1 MLDAAWNVA
10 VPRGTRDLT
19 LPGKGVLEVYD
30 GRWFE
35 AGQIYKR
42 FVRTAPWWIEE
53 IPRKNSP
60 EWFMKNPF
68 WLGNFDFFNEPG
80 VVSVFQ
86 QAREFF
92 GVTFPVVTGLLT
104 SPNGT
109 WHYGPDFIIKPGYL
123 KHKKEIN
130 AAGVRI
136 GTYYNCRLFY
146 AGEDADK
153 LFDYTKTGEPNAVKD
168 EYGRQRFEYYGE
180 KDTVMCPA
188 SPEWQQRLYRNISN
202 IASQGVEVIYHD
214 QLPCSTPYACS
225 ADNHGHAV
233 VDPKAW
239 LVKGHWQTYGRVM
252 TELRKQYP
260 DVAHTGE
267 DASEPFLNCIDGFMV
282 WRFGRP
288 GHVPLFQSVFAPR
301 IQFLGRGCDVNGVPG
316 TYESFFPKYGEQLV
330 FNEQIGL
337 PHMDTIRYPSPRRNY
352 LKKLAHLRLASVDFF
367 IASEMMAPLKF
378 RSKPQTMRCQWGVD
392 ELDSVTSDKILHC
405 VWRNIDG
412 RKMII
417 FLNTV
422 NEEQT
427 VEPLI
432 KFDYKN
438 MTACRETGEK
448 VQKYGKTLPEKVTLA
463 PYGVEFWFFDVKDDD
478 ADVKK
483 VSEKLLFTAPLMDG
497 DRWHLQQLGQD
508 FSKNAETDAVSA
520 PLYAKDVQWYLFA
533 YRTERKT
540 LGYLPNSR
548 EKDWAGGWMSASDGA
563 VIYYG
568 KAFIGEDPEGIE
580 IDLACDQPGV
590 KVEFVDI
597 HKNYYDVVL
606 AEVTPDAGEWFAF
619 KKYRVKWK
627 NKTTNPRPHMVV
639 RVKGGTCRI
648 RSWQV
653 YGKENP
659 K

>member
-1 MLDAAWNVA
+1 
-10 VPRGTRDLT
+10 
-19 LPGKGVLEVYD
+19 
-30 GRWFE
+30 
-35 AGQIYKR
+35 
-42 FVRTAPWWIEE
+42 
-53 IPRKNSP
+53 
-60 EWFMKNPF
+60 
-68 WLGNFDFFNEPG
+68 
-80 VVSVFQ
+80 
-86 QAREFF
+86 
-92 GVTFPVVTGLLT
+92 
-104 SPNGT
+104 
-109 WHYGPDFIIKPGYL
+109 
-123 KHKKEIN
+123 
-130 AAGVRI
+130 
-136 GTYYNCRLFY
+136 
-146 AGEDADK
+146 
-153 LFDYTKTGEPNAVKD
+153 
-168 EYGRQRFEYYGE
+168 
-180 KDTVMCPA
+180 
-188 SPEWQQRLYRNISN
+188 
-202 IASQGVEVIYHD
+202 
-214 QLPCSTPYACS
+214 
-225 ADNHGHAV
+225 
-233 VDPKAW
+233 
-239 LVKGHWQTYGRVM
+239 
-252 TELRKQYP
+252 
-260 DVAHTGE
+260 
-267 DASEPFLNCIDGFMV
+267 
-282 WRFGRP
+282 
-288 GHVPLFQSVFAPR
+288 
-301 IQFLGRGCDVNGVPG
+301 
-316 TYESFFPKYGEQLV
+316 
-330 FNEQIGL
+330 
-337 PHMDTIRYPSPRRNY
+337 
-352 LKKLAHLRLASVDFF
+352 
-367 IASEMMAPLKF
+367 
-378 RSKPQTMRCQWGVD
+378 
-392 ELDSVTSDKILHC
+392 
-405 VWRNIDG
+405 
-412 RKMII
+412 MII

-422 NEEQT
+422 NEEQS
-427 VEPLI
+427 VEPVI
-432 KFDYKN
+432 KFDFEN

-448 VQKYGKTLPEKVTLA
+448 VQKYGKKLPEKVTLA

-478 ADVKK
+478 PDVKK

-497 DRWHLQQLGQD
+497 YRWHLQQLGQD